1 MISQETIQKAVELLR
16 KAANPVKI
24 ILFGSY
30 ARGDVTEASD
40 LDLLV
45 IEKEVKARRMEMV
58 RLNRVLR
65 PLRIPVDIIVMSED
79 QINDWG
85 HLPGTVLYEALLE
98 GRVVYEKETT

>member
-1 MISQETIQKAVELLR
+1 
-16 KAANPVKI
+16 
-24 ILFGSY
+24 
-30 ARGDVTEASD
+30 
-40 LDLLV
+40 
-45 IEKEVKARRMEMV
+45 MEMV